1 VIGEGARRA
10 RGHPPAALVA
20 ARAWRAGFVVCTS
33 TMTGWSTTH
42 GGVAIDVTV
51 RGDADAPLLDVRVA
65 VEGHGDVAL
74 ERLLAGLR
82 HASSHAELS
91 ARGVE
96 GPFRVEDLLAVGGTV
111 AGAEV
116 EPAGR
121 WLRRRLARDT
131 VVEVLA
137 GEAST
142 LSATFARRGAR
153 PTSQRQRYERALG
166 RVRVEAFELHV
177 VEHCNLRCTA
187 CCNMSPYLA
196 EHTLG
201 VAEIEAMCRTMAE
214 HLDVDVFKI
223 MGGEPLLHPQITE
236 VLRAIRRSG
245 ISETVRLFTNGLL
258 LHTMDDEFWAAL
270 DELTISNYTSAPGKP
285 ALLDAA
291 RAKARAFDVVLN
303 IKPVAEFSEVMRAER
318 EADPAEV
325 RRTYEGCWL
334 RHRCMVVRRG
344 KFYMC
349 TRAAYADEFH
359 RDLLHGAH
367 PDDHAAALA
376 GDGVALSSPALG
388 EAIVEYLNRAEPLV
402 SCRFCHGGAG
412 PLAAHTQLSKAD
424 VRAGRLRPLRVLGP

>member
-1 VIGEGARRA
+1 
-10 RGHPPAALVA
+10 
-20 ARAWRAGFVVCTS
+20 
-33 TMTGWSTTH
+33 MTGWSTIH
-42 GGVAIDVTV
+42 AGVAIDVTV
-51 RGDADAPLLDVRVA
+51 RGDAPGPLLDVKVA
-65 VEGHGDVAL
+65 VDGHGDVAL
-74 ERLLAGLR
+74 ERLLAALR
-82 HASSHAELS
+82 HASSHAELA

-96 GPFRVEDLLAVGGTV
+96 GPFRVEDLLEVTGTV
-111 AGAEV
+111 AEAELG
-116 EPAGR
+116 PAER

-131 VVEVLA
+131 AVVLRGGADATLA
-137 GEAST
+137 
-142 LSATFARRGAR
+142 ATFARRGAR
-153 PTSQRQRYERALG
+153 PTSQRQRYERVDG

-201 VAEIEAMCRTMAE
+201 VAEIEAMCRTMAQ

-223 MGGEPLLHPQITE
+223 MGGEPLLHPEITE

-245 ISETVRLFTNGLL
+245 ISKTVRLFTNGLL
-258 LHTMDDEFWAAL
+258 LHSKDDEFWAAL

-285 ALLDAA
+285 AILDMI

-318 EADPAEV
+318 EADDAEV

-376 GDGVALSSPALG
+376 GDGVPLTTPALG
-388 EAIVEYLNRAEPLV
+388 EALVEYLNRAEPLA

-412 PLAAHTQLSKAD
+412 PLAAHTQLTKAD
-424 VRAGRLRPLRVLGP
+424 VRAGRLRPLRVLGA